1 MTFIESIGA
10 ENLNWVQYFT
20 GISVICSIVFMVI
33 ARKRYCSVRR

>member
-20 GISVICSIVFMVI
+20 AILTLGCIVSCIKF
-33 ARKRYCSVRR
+33 RK